1 MRGRITQKKIFALR
15 PVLKLLSCVSLR
27 VVPVLQFLA
36 LLLQL
41 LVSFLELFNKSG
53 SGLVVI
59 PVLRFLILVLQ
70 TLVSFLE
77 LFKLF
82 TKGKC

>member
-1 MRGRITQKKIFALR
+1 MRGRITQKRIFALR
-15 PVLKLLSCVSLR
+15 PVLKLLICVSLR

-41 LVSFLELFNKSG
+41 LVSFLELYKG
-53 SGLVVI
+53 GGGLVI
-59 PVLRFLILVLQ
+59 MPVLRFFTLGLQ

-77 LFKLF
+77 LF
-82 TKGKC
+82 TKRKC